1 MIARDAVNYVIRYTV
16 SDTESLRKVHVFVW
30 PEAYD
35 ASREARSD
43 SFSGQDLPREEAA
56 ARISEFL
63 AAARAQSSSNNTV
76 VAAAASDAAAR
87 LQALLER
94 KP

>member
-35 ASREARSD
+35 GAREERFD
-43 SFSGQDLPREEAA
+43 SFSGQDLPQEEAA
-56 ARISEFL
+56 ARIAAFL
-63 AAARAQSSSNNTV
+63 EAAKSQSTSTNPA

-87 LQALLER
+87 LQALVER